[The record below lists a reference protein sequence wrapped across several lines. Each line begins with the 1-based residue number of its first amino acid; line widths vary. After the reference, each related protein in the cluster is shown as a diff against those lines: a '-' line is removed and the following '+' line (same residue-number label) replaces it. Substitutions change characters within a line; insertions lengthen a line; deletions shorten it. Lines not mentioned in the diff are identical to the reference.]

1 MLNQCNFI
9 GNVGKEPTIKTF
21 DDGGKIA
28 NFSLAVT
35 KKGYKTKNGKEI
47 PEKTEWINCVV
58 KGNMVSI
65 IENYVSSGSKLFV
78 SCELETRSYEK
89 DGDKKFLIEFNV
101 NTLELLSPK
110 KENSN
115 TSEQESNNKAA
126 DTSQE
131 SDGLPF

>member
-21 DDGGKIA
+21 NDGGKIA

-58 KGNMVSI
+58 KGNMVSV

-89 DGDKKFLIEFNV
+89 DGDKKILIEFNV
-101 NTLELLSPK
+101 NTLELLSTK
-110 KENSN
+110 K
-115 TSEQESNNKAA
+115 ESNNPEQVSNNKTA